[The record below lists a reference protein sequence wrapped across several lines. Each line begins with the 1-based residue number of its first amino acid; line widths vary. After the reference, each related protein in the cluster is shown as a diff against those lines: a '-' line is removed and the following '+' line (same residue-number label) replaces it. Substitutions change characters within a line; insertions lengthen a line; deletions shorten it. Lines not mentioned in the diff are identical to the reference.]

1 MLGKNS
7 GLTYQMVRER
17 YEHFRS
23 RCTKSYKEF
32 DKEFD
37 KGFDKESN
45 KTLKNIEPTPPNDEK
60 GCTEPLYG
68 EKSKCVL
75 QIVPQN
81 TKCDTFQM
89 DSKCVKK
96 HLHDILDK

>member
-1 MLGKNS
+1 
-7 GLTYQMVRER
+7 MVRER

-32 DKEFD
+32 NKEL
-37 KGFDKESN
+37 N
-45 KTLKNIEPTPPNDEK
+45 KTAKNGEQTKVNDEK

-96 HLHDILDK
+96 HLHDILDE

>member
-23 RCTKSYKEF
+23 RCTKSYKEL
-32 DKEFD
+32 DKEL
-37 KGFDKESN
+37 N
-45 KTLKNIEPTPPNDEK
+45 KTMKNIEHTPPNDEK